1 MDEDTDYEGLSSEM
15 SRPPSVEDL
24 VRLCSEL
31 NSRGARYLVVGG
43 FAIRGAGYI
52 RETMDVD
59 LLIDTS
65 LENEALVYQ
74 ALEILPD
81 QAVKELLPGEVS
93 QYNVVRVGD
102 EIVVDLMAS
111 ACGIDYDEAIQDS
124 IIRVVDGSADPLCL
138 AAPALAHEGKNLPRK
153 GCAGPAFPPAAV
165 WRRDFW
171 NEVLTVGRCQADPPP
186 VSSSHTTPAASVP
199 PPTRS
204 RGRWRG

>member
-1 MDEDTDYEGLSSEM
+1 MDENSEYEDLNSET

-24 VRLCSEL
+24 VRLCAEL
-31 NSRGARYLVVGG
+31 NEKGARYVVVGG

-93 QYNVVRVGD
+93 QYSVVRVGD
-102 EIVVDLMAS
+102 EICVDLMAS
-111 ACGIDYDEAIQDS
+111 ACGIDYAEAIKDS
-124 IIRVVDGSADPLCL
+124 IIRTVDGVPIPFASPRLLWRMKEKTHREKD
-138 AAPALAHEGKNLPRK
+138 APDLLFLRQQYGHEIFG
-153 GCAGPAFPPAAV
+153 
-165 WRRDFW
+165 D
-171 NEVLTVGRCQADPPP
+171 
-186 VSSSHTTPAASVP
+186 VS
-199 PPTRS
+199 
-204 RGRWRG
+204 